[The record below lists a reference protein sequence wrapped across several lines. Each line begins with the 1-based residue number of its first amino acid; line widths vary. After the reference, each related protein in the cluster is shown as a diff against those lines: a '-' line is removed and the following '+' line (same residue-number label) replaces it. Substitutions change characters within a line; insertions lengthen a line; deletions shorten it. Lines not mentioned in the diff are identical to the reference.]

1 MYLQFT
7 DVGKGNPNVV
17 QLRVWIWPFLIQ
29 NPIFLKT
36 VNCTKQDFFSIHE
49 IVSRL
54 KYHKIKPSSCLKF
67 IFFVL
72 KIEK

>member
-29 NPIFLKT
+29 NPIFFEKLFIAQNRT
-36 VNCTKQDFFSIHE
+36 SFQFM
-49 IVSRL
+49 RL
-54 KYHKIKPSSCLKF
+54 
-67 IFFVL
+67 
-72 KIEK
+72 